1 MPLNFMSHLPVL
13 YRDEHFIA
21 VNKPADLLV
30 HRTYIDR
37 ERDVALQRVRD
48 QIGQRVYPLHRL
60 DRATSGVLV
69 FGLSPEAAGALAEQV
84 RGREIRKD
92 YLAVVRGWPQ
102 TEGLI
107 ERPLKNRGSGEM
119 QDARTAYRRLET
131 VQLPIPVARWPT
143 ARYALVGVS
152 IETGRRHQ
160 IRRHLAGINH
170 PVVGDT
176 THGDGRHNRIFREHF
191 RSRRLLLHAE
201 RLQFR
206 QPFTGE
212 TVEITAPLPEDF
224 AAVLDDLGWGLRSPH
239 GTACVGEAGQS

>member
-1 MPLNFMSHLPVL
+1 MPLNFLSHLPVL

-119 QDARTAYRRLET
+119 QDARTA
-131 VQLPIPVARWPT
+131 
-143 ARYALVGVS
+143 
-152 IETGRRHQ
+152 
-160 IRRHLAGINH
+160 
-170 PVVGDT
+170 
-176 THGDGRHNRIFREHF
+176 
-191 RSRRLLLHAE
+191 
-201 RLQFR
+201 
-206 QPFTGE
+206 
-212 TVEITAPLPEDF
+212 
-224 AAVLDDLGWGLRSPH
+224 
-239 GTACVGEAGQS
+239 